1 MRGVRSLIVLLIVAV
16 PLVWFA
22 LRESKREPD
31 SGKKQEKVF
40 AGLEADKVD
49 QITIKSESGDRTTV
63 QKQGGKWQVTQPV
76 AAAADEGELSGL
88 ASNLGSLEIQRVVD
102 EQASDFK
109 QYGLDPARVDV
120 AFKQGGQERHLL
132 IGQKTP
138 SGTDIYARVPD
149 KPRVFLVSSFLDT
162 TFNRSTF
169 DLRDKTVLKIDRDKV
184 DSLEI
189 IRDARASQGS
199 KDAKDA

>member
-63 QKQGGKWQVTQPV
+63 QKQGGKWQVTQPL

-88 ASNLGSLEIQRVVD
+88 ASNLASLEVQRVVD

-109 QYGLDPARVDV
+109 QYGLDPARIEV
-120 AFKQGGQERHLL
+120 AFKAAGGKQGTLQLGD
-132 IGQKTP
+132 KTAQG
-138 SGTDIYARVPD
+138 SDLYARLPD
-149 KPRVFLVSSFLDT
+149 KPRVFLVSSFLET
-162 TFNRSTF
+162 TF
-169 DLRDKTVLKIDRDKV
+169 
-184 DSLEI
+184 
-189 IRDARASQGS
+189 
-199 KDAKDA
+199 